1 MIFCITAKAD
11 ITQTAVKFTRYN
23 FFAFPYPLITHIQ
36 HMCSW
41 GKSQS
46 MQFYQQCPFIAGTAH
61 KLIQTQAQLLPVTPV
76 LLLVESHREPRSKW
90 KMSDKVDECELME
103 WQVDPVS
110 DWDAAQDQPG
120 PGTEHSPAPPYHSGQ
135 GRFPSQTCKAEQPRR
150 HTRLVLQCAGDLSA
164 SLMSLRRAGAGVRS
178 AAFPLD

>member
-1 MIFCITAKAD
+1 MIFCITAKAG

-46 MQFYQQCPFIAGTAH
+46 MQFYQQCPFITGRAH

-90 KMSDKVDECELME
+90 KVNDKVDECELME

-120 PGTEHSPAPPYHSGQ
+120 PGTEHSPAPPHHSGQ

-150 HTRLVLQCAGDLSA
+150 HTRLVLQCWGPV
-164 SLMSLRRAGAGVRS
+164 SLTHVPSKGWGWG
-178 AAFPLD
+178 